1 MAQILSKVLDAIL
14 ANVELTIVASMANIS
29 KTVGGSP
36 GSFQQISNYIF
47 FLMTA
52 KNEENRTMGILEIWF

>member
-29 KTVGGSP
+29 KTAGGSP
-36 GSFQQISNYIF
+36 GSFQQI
-47 FLMTA
+47 
-52 KNEENRTMGILEIWF
+52 

>member
-29 KTVGGSP
+29 KIVEGSP
-36 GSFQQISNYIF
+36 GSF
-47 FLMTA
+47 
-52 KNEENRTMGILEIWF
+52 

>member
-14 ANVELTIVASMANIS
+14 ANVKLTIVASMANIS
-29 KTVGGSP
+29 KTAGDHRDHS
-36 GSFQQISNYIF
+36 SKFKAYTF

-52 KNEENRTMGILEIWF
+52 KNEENRTMGILDI

>member
-29 KTVGGSP
+29 ITAGGSP
-36 GSFQQISNYIF
+36 GSFQQI
-47 FLMTA
+47 
-52 KNEENRTMGILEIWF
+52 

>member
-29 KTVGGSP
+29 KTARGS
-36 GSFQQISNYIF
+36 
-47 FLMTA
+47 
-52 KNEENRTMGILEIWF
+52 RGIIPADLKLILLS